1 MGKLSL
7 TLFITGR
14 TVRSRSAVQHLR
26 SISQGLGEGQYELS
40 IVDVLEQPHL
50 AEESKILATPTLV
63 KNSPPP
69 VRRIVGDLGDR
80 ERVMKWLDLEGNV

>member
-7 TLFITGR
+7 TLFVTGR
-14 TVRSRSAVQHLR
+14 TVRSRAAVQHLR
-26 SISQGLGEGQYELS
+26 SISQGLGEGQYELR